1 MPATSP
7 RPRPAAPAFGTVPPG
22 LAGRGA
28 PAAGVRGHDAS
39 GPAPLWRRP
48 AFWRWH
54 AAAWLALGVGAWLL
68 RAGAAAALPG
78 YLLWTC
84 LGAAASAALAPAV
97 ARLPDPRRRPAAA
110 AARGLALALAG
121 AVPWFALH
129 WWVTGLGPLG
139 AAPAA
144 FARGL
149 AAHTW
154 LLLAWGAAVVG
165 VGALRQADAVER
177 AALAA
182 ERLAVEARHRMLVYQ
197 VNPHFLFNTLNSVRA
212 LAAEDPERTRE
223 MVTQLAAFLRAALD
237 ADPLAPAPLGRELDA
252 AASYLA
258 IEQVRFGDRLRV
270 TVEATPEARAAA
282 VPGFLL
288 HPLVENAV
296 THGRATPPGGPRVVA
311 VRARCDGGRL
321 TVDVTNGGAL
331 AGALGTPPGARRGG
345 LGLANVR
352 ERLAMVYGG
361 DASFALTEE
370 RGPDGPAV
378 RARLTLPLAGG
389 PARGG
394 PAGVAP

>member
-1 MPATSP
+1 M
-7 RPRPAAPAFGTVPPG
+7 
-22 LAGRGA
+22 
-28 PAAGVRGHDAS
+28 
-39 GPAPLWRRP
+39 PLWRLP

-68 RAGAAAALPG
+68 RDGAVAAGRAALTG
-78 YLLWTC
+78 YLVWAC
-84 LGAAASAALAPAV
+84 LGAAVSAALAPAV

-110 AARGLALALAG
+110 AARGLALAAAG

-139 AAPAA
+139 AALVAV
-144 FARGL
+144 ARGL

-165 VGALRQADAVER
+165 VGALRRADAVER

-182 ERLAVEARHRMLVYQ
+182 DRLAVEARHRMLVYQ

-223 MVTQLAAFLRAALD
+223 MVTRLAEFLRAALD
-237 ADPLAPAPLGRELDA
+237 ADPLAPAPLGRELDTA
-252 AASYLA
+252 AAYLA
-258 IEQVRFGDRLRV
+258 IEQVRFGERLRV

-321 TVDVTNGGAL
+321 TVDVTNAGAL
-331 AGALGTPPGARRGG
+331 AGASGGPPRAARGGG

-352 ERLAMVYGG
+352 ERLALVYGG
-361 DASFALTEE
+361 GASLALTEE
-370 RGPDGPAV
+370 RGPDGPVV

-389 PARGG
+389 G
-394 PAGVAP
+394 AP